1 MQDCNDLDI
10 LTVTTT
16 VGSADDAKRLA
27 REIIER
33 RLAAC
38 VQVEPIAASFY
49 RWEGRLCEDPE
60 VRLSIKTL
68 PERRDALQ
76 ALFAESHPYELPQ
89 FLCEAHASSRAYA
102 AWVRSEVEAAG

>member
-1 MQDCNDLDI
+1 MQDCTDRDI

-16 VGSADDAKRLA
+16 VGSLDDARRLA
-27 REIIER
+27 REIVER

-38 VQVEPIAASFY
+38 VQLDPIAASVY

-68 PERRDALQ
+68 ASQRDALE

-89 FLCEAHASSRAYA
+89 FLCEKHEGSQAYA
-102 AWVRSEVEAAG
+102 AWVKAEVEAPA